1 MTLNFFNPILNW
13 SNNRR
18 RIFFNLW
25 RCWTKS
31 FN

>member
-18 RIFFNLW
+18 KIL
-25 RCWTKS
+25 S
-31 FN
+31 